1 MKKTKLLID
10 ADYFFYRAAT
20 TAEEEHE
27 YNEELTVIVGDF
39 KKGKGIIKRE
49 MNNLMQKFDT
59 DDVLL
64 CWTDRKN
71 FRKTVDPEY
80 KGNRTKRKPCGYLKL
95 KNWGM
100 EYYPSMMK
108 EGLEADDVLG
118 ILSTSGIIDQPF
130 VLVSPDKDMLQIP
143 VRVYNLK
150 DEFDVTPEQAKRKVY
165 EQCLCGDQTD
175 GYSGCKGIGIKKATQ
190 ILDKVKDGN
199 YWPAVVAAYESYDQ
213 TEADAIRNLQ
223 LCKILQADNWDS
235 VNKKPILVTS

>member
-1 MKKTKLLID
+1 MQKTKLLID
-10 ADYFFYRAAT
+10 ADFFFYRAAT

-39 KKGKGIIKRE
+39 NKGKKIIHRE
-49 MNNLMQKFDT
+49 MNNLKARFDT
-59 DDVLL
+59 DDLLL
-64 CWTDRKN
+64 CWTSRNN
-71 FRKTVDPEY
+71 FRKTVDPSY

-100 EYYPSMMK
+100 DYFESIMID
-108 EGLEADDVLG
+108 GLEADDVLG
-118 ILSTSGIIDQPF
+118 IIATNGTIKQPF

-150 DEFDVTPEQAKRKVY
+150 NEFDVTPEAAIRKVY

-175 GYSGCKGIGIKKATQ
+175 GYSGCKGIGPKKANQ

-199 YWPAVVAAYESYDQ
+199 YWDAVVKAYEEHDQ
-213 TEADAIRNLQ
+213 TEKDAIRNLQ
-223 LCKILQADNWDS
+223 LCKILQADNW
-235 VNKKPILVTS
+235 NKETKQPILITS